1 MVEKEKVVV
10 FMKGVPEAPQCGF
23 SNAVCTF
30 CLLCFYHE
38 QNICWG
44 VAKCVHEIGRNQ
56 KIEPPHFRFKWC
68 FLCSGGLNMM
78 ILDQII
84 QKKTKTTTKQPKTST
99 HCFWFL
105 WTGQG
110 TFLVQDFHRP
120 NGAKILRFGNFPE
133 TLTYLG
139 SLENCQKSKS
149 FSKIGLWKSWNFGY
163 FSDRTRISEKTTPL
177 SIHLGSYDHD
187 GGYVWSKKLSNLILV

>member
-1 MVEKEKVVV
+1 MVDMAEMVNIVKMVKVMV
-10 FMKGVPEAPQCGF
+10 KIG
-23 SNAVCTF
+23 
-30 CLLCFYHE
+30 
-38 QNICWG
+38 ICSG

-56 KIEPPHFRFKWC
+56 KIKSPHFLFKWC

-99 HCFWFL
+99 HSFL
-105 WTGQG
+105 FLMDRTRS
-110 TFLVQDFHRP
+110 FLVEDFHRP

-149 FSKIGLWKSWNFGY
+149 FSKIWLWKVSTGN
-163 FSDRTRISEKTTPL
+163 P
-177 SIHLGSYDHD
+177 
-187 GGYVWSKKLSNLILV
+187 VILVTFWTGQENNPTFDT

>member
-1 MVEKEKVVV
+1 MLILCKVG
-10 FMKGVPEAPQCGF
+10 KHWL
-23 SNAVCTF
+23 N
-30 CLLCFYHE
+30 LHILRKHLCHFYAKFVSIG
-38 QNICWG
+38 QIYTYCISWG

-56 KIEPPHFRFKWC
+56 KIKSPHFRFKWC

-149 FSKIGLWKSWNFGY
+149 FSKIWLWKSWNFGY
-163 FSDRTRISEKTTPL
+163 FLDRTRKPP
-177 SIHLGSYDHD
+177 HFQYFQ
-187 GGYVWSKKLSNLILV
+187 

>member
-1 MVEKEKVVV
+1 MITRRRI
-10 FMKGVPEAPQCGF
+10 KGWRGDDGGDLAIQKSF
-23 SNAVCTF
+23 A
-30 CLLCFYHE
+30 
-38 QNICWG
+38 ICWG
-44 VAKCVHEIGRNQ
+44 VAKCVHEIGRNK

-110 TFLVQDFHRP
+110 TFLVEDFHRP

-149 FSKIGLWKSWNFGY
+149 FSKIWMWKSWNFGIIFWPAEIFFLNLIEKNQKCY
-163 FSDRTRISEKTTPL
+163 FSILYTHFPSNL
-177 SIHLGSYDHD
+177 SILAKWTGQ
-187 GGYVWSKKLSNLILV
+187 G